1 LPSAGAG
8 FTFTAEWRFTS
19 LDYRRKKVI
28 MGNKIFVGGLNWDA
42 TDDDLRETFG
52 ECGAITD
59 AVIVNDR
66 DTGRSRG
73 FGFVTYSSDEE
84 AKAAV
89 EKFDGQDF
97 MGRKLTVNE
106 ARQREDRGNGGGG
119 GRGGG
124 GRGGGRSGGGRRD
137 NW

>member
-1 LPSAGAG
+1 
-8 FTFTAEWRFTS
+8 
-19 LDYRRKKVI
+19 

-42 TDDDLRETFG
+42 TDDDLRESFG
-52 ECGAITD
+52 ECGTITD
-59 AVIVNDR
+59 AVVVNDR

-106 ARQREDRGNGGGG
+106 ARQREERGDGGGGG

-124 GRGGGRSGGGRRD
+124 GGYRGGGGGGGGRGGGGGYRGGSGGGGRRD

>member
-1 LPSAGAG
+1 
-8 FTFTAEWRFTS
+8 
-19 LDYRRKKVI
+19 

-42 TDDDLRETFG
+42 TEDDIREAFG
-52 ECGAITD
+52 ASGTITE
-59 AVIVNDR
+59 AVVVQDR

-84 AKAAV
+84 ANAAV
-89 EKFDGQDF
+89 EKFDGEEF

-106 ARQREDRGNGGGG
+106 ARQREDRGGGGG
-119 GRGGG
+119 YRDRGDRGDRGGRG
-124 GRGGGRSGGGRRD
+124 GRGGGRD

>member
-1 LPSAGAG
+1 
-8 FTFTAEWRFTS
+8 
-19 LDYRRKKVI
+19 

-42 TDDDLRETFG
+42 TDDDLRESFG
-52 ECGAITD
+52 ECGTITD
-59 AVIVNDR
+59 AVVVNDR

-106 ARQREDRGNGGGG
+106 ARQREERGDGGGSSGRGGGGGGYRGGGGG

-124 GRGGGRSGGGRRD
+124 GGGGGYRGGGGGGGRRD

>member
-1 LPSAGAG
+1 
-8 FTFTAEWRFTS
+8 
-19 LDYRRKKVI
+19 

-42 TDDDLRETFG
+42 TDDDLRGTFG
-52 ECGAITD
+52 ECGTITD
-59 AVIVNDR
+59 AVVVNDR

-106 ARQREDRGNGGGG
+106 ARQREERGDGGGGGGG

-124 GRGGGRSGGGRRD
+124 GGGGRGGGGGGGGGRGGDRGDRGGRRD

>member
-1 LPSAGAG
+1 
-8 FTFTAEWRFTS
+8 
-19 LDYRRKKVI
+19 

-59 AVIVNDR
+59 AVVVNDR

-106 ARQREDRGNGGGG
+106 ARQREDRGDGGGGGGGGYGGGGGG

-124 GRGGGRSGGGRRD
+124 GRGGGGGRSGGGGGRRD